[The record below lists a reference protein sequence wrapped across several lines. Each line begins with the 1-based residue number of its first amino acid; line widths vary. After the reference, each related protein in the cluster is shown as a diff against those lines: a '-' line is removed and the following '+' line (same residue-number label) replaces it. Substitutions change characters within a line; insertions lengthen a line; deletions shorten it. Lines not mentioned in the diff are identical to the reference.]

1 MIMQN
6 KMEIE
11 PPRIGVFVCHCGM
24 NIASKVDVE
33 AVQEF
38 ALSLPNVVVART
50 NKFTCSDPGQEQIRK
65 DIREQNLNRVVVAS
79 CSPLLH
85 EATFRRVCVDAG
97 INPFYFH
104 MANIREQVSW
114 VTEDAKLATQKAKAI
129 VAGAVRRVALH
140 TPLERKQMPIH
151 SDVLV
156 VGAGI
161 AGIHAALIL
170 AEAQKKVYLVERDP
184 SIGGHMAQ
192 LDKTFPTLDCAA
204 CILTPK
210 MTQVRSHPNIELL
223 TYSEVEAVDGFV
235 GSFKVK
241 IRRKARY
248 VKEKLCTGCNEC
260 TRVCPVD
267 IPSEFDKGLGTR
279 KAIYRP
285 FPQAVPNVFTIS
297 RRGTPACQAGCP
309 LHQNA
314 QGYITLIAQGKF
326 KEALDVI
333 LRDNPLPGICGRIC
347 THPCAENCSRT
358 SVDEA
363 LNVPGLKRF
372 VADNVGDYQLPQP
385 QQNRSE
391 KVAIVGSG
399 PAGLMCAYRL
409 RQMGYQT
416 VIYESLPVAGGML
429 AVGIPE
435 FRLPQ
440 KILST
445 EIERLKAIGIDIR
458 LNCQVGKAVTLE
470 ELRKQYSA
478 VFIAIGAHIER
489 KLKIAGEDFPG
500 MWGGVEFL
508 RKVRLEG
515 PVKVGRKVLVIGGG
529 NSALD
534 AARTALRCG
543 GSEVTIVYRRTRAE
557 MPADSREIE
566 QAEREGVKFLFLT
579 APDAI
584 FGSSDE
590 GVTALQ
596 CLKMKLGPPDESG
609 RPAPKPIPNSQF
621 VLSCDT
627 IIVTIGQTPDIAS
640 LGQKLGLDT
649 TKWDTF
655 KAGEVTLETAVP
667 GVFVGGDCVTGPD
680 VVVNAMQAGKK
691 AAISIDRYVNKLDM
705 QTGREM
711 EGTFR
716 PEYTIDTSGVLMQ
729 KQVAMPA
736 IETAPH
742 TTFDEVH
749 TGYTVEQAQAEAKRC
764 LACGICC
771 DCRLCAGVCEP
782 KAIDYDMQ
790 DEIRD
795 IEVGAIIL
803 ATGYQLMEAAGLPEY
818 GYGKFPNVYTTLE
831 LERLVNAS
839 GPTGGEIVLRDG
851 TKPKRVGIIHCVGSR
866 DRRYHLYCSNVC
878 CMLALKMAHLVK
890 ERTGA
895 EVFNFYV
902 DMRTAFKGYEEFYD
916 RILQE
921 GVQFIRG
928 RVAEVT
934 DAAMTRSE
942 EGKLIIQVE
951 DTLVGMVRR
960 IPTDMVILALAL
972 EARESAEQVSRLF
985 NISCSQG
992 GWFLERHPKLGPVST
1007 FSDGIF
1013 LAGACQGPKDIPE
1026 TVAQAGAAA
1035 AEALALVDRGYI
1047 EVEPNTA
1054 WVDENA
1060 CSGCK
1065 TCIPLCMFNAI
1076 TYDKEKKI
1084 AVINEALCK
1093 GCGTCVATCPSSA
1106 AQQNLFTDDEI
1117 CQEIEGVLKYV

>member
-6 KMEIE
+6 KMKFGQ
-11 PPRIGVFVCHCGM
+11 PRIGVFICHCGV

-33 AVQEF
+33 AVREF

-50 NKFTCSDPGQEQIRK
+50 NKFTCSDPGQEQIKK
-65 DIREQNLNRVVVAS
+65 DIQEQNLNRVVVAS

-114 VTEDAKLATQKAKAI
+114 VTEDARLATQKAKAI
-129 VAGAVRRVALH
+129 VAGAVLRVALH
-140 TPLERKQMPIH
+140 TPLERKRMPIN

-170 AEAQKKVYLVERDP
+170 ADAQKKVYLVERDP

-260 TRVCPVD
+260 TKVCPVD
-267 IPSEFDKGLGTR
+267 VPSEFDKGLGTR

-297 RRGTPACQAGCP
+297 RRGTPSCQAGCP

-326 KEALDVI
+326 NEALDVI

-347 THPCAENCSRT
+347 THPCAVNCSRT
-358 SVDEA
+358 SVDEP

-372 VADNVGDYQLPQP
+372 VADYVGDYQLPQP

-391 KVAIVGSG
+391 KVAIIGSG
-399 PAGLMCAYRL
+399 PAGLTCAYKL

-429 AVGIPE
+429 AVGIPA

-440 KILST
+440 EVLSK
-445 EIERLKAIGIDIR
+445 EIERLKDIGVDIR
-458 LNCQVGKAVTLE
+458 LNCQVGKTVTLE
-470 ELRKQYSA
+470 KLRKQYSA
-478 VFIAIGAHIER
+478 VFIAIGAHVER

-500 MWGGVEFL
+500 IWGGVEFL
-508 RKVRLEG
+508 KKVRLEG

-584 FGSSDE
+584 FGSRDE

-609 RPAPKPIPNSQF
+609 RPSPKPIPDSQF

-627 IIVTIGQTPDIAS
+627 IIVTIGQTPDITS

-649 TKWDTF
+649 TQWDTF
-655 KAGEVTLETAVP
+655 KAGEVALETAVP

-691 AAISIDRYVNKLDM
+691 AAISIDRYLNKLDM
-705 QTGREM
+705 QAEREG
-711 EGTFR
+711 EGTFQ
-716 PEYTIDTSGVLMQ
+716 PEYTVDTSGVLMQ

-736 IETAPH
+736 IENAPQ

-749 TGYTVEQAQAEAKRC
+749 TGYTVEQAQTEAKRC

-782 KAIDYDMQ
+782 KAIDYNME
-790 DEIRD
+790 DEFRE

-818 GYGKFPNVYTTLE
+818 GYGRFPNVYTTLE

-921 GVQFIRG
+921 GVQFVRG

-934 DAAMTRSE
+934 DAAMVPSE
-942 EGKLIIQVE
+942 KGKLIIQVE

-972 EARESAEQVSRLF
+972 EARQSAEQVSRLF

-1054 WVDENA
+1054 WIDENA

-1106 AQQNLFTDDEI
+1106 AQQNLFTDEEI
-1117 CQEIEGVLKYV
+1117 YHEIEGVLKYV